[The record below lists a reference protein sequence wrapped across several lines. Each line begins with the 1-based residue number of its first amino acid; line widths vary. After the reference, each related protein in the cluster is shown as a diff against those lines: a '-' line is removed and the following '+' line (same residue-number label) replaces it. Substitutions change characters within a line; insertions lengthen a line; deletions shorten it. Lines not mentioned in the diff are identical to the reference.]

1 MYLIRICQIIER
13 IIHIQLSFMDANLKS
28 SSGDIFR
35 MAKNIVQAMGEGVTI
50 QQGME
55 SVVKA
60 GFFHTDDIWRL
71 TTVITVESDTR
82 EEKQLREN
90 L

>member
-55 SVVKA
+55 SVVEA